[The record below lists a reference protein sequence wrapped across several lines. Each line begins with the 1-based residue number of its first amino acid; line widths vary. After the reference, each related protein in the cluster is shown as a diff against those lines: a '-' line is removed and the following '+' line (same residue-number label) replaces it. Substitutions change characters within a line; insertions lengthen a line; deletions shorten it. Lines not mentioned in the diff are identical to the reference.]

1 MRFGKLDTEALEKT
15 DLSLPKDHQDTS
27 KLLAAFPKNSP
38 NIYAGCAKWGRKEWV
53 GSLYPEG
60 TKDKDFL
67 DNYVQHFNSI
77 ELNSTFYGTRKV
89 VVEGWAKRA
98 VEGFK
103 FCPKFFR
110 TISHYKRLRGAEE
123 VTEAFLYIMDSFGEF
138 LGPSFLQLPENF
150 TPEKFGDL
158 ENFMK
163 LLPTDVPIAVELR
176 HTGWFTHDAVTE
188 DLFGL
193 MKEFNKAVV
202 ITDTA
207 GRRDCIHQR
216 LSANLAFIRFNG
228 YGLHPTDFSRM
239 DDWVDRIAEWL
250 NQGLETVYFFAHQ
263 DDEAHTP
270 TTCDYFIKSINTKLG
285 LNIKAPQF
293 IS

>member
-15 DLSLPKDHQDTS
+15 DLSLPKDHRDTS
-27 KLLAAFPKNSP
+27 QLLATYPKSSP
-38 NIYAGCAKWGRKEWV
+38 RVYAGCAKWGRKEWV
-53 GSLYPEG
+53 GNLYPEG

-89 VVEGWAKRA
+89 VVESWAKRA

-110 TISHYKRLRGAEE
+110 TISHYKRLKGAEE

-150 TPEKFGDL
+150 TPEKFGEL
-158 ENFMK
+158 ENYIK
-163 LLPTDVPIAVELR
+163 LLPDEVPIAVELR
-176 HTGWFTHDAVTE
+176 HAGWFTNDQITD
-188 DLFGL
+188 DLFEL
-193 MKEFNKAVV
+193 MKAYNKSVV

-207 GRRDCIHQR
+207 GRRDCVHQR
-216 LSANLAFIRFNG
+216 LSANLVFVRFNG
-228 YGLHPTDFSRM
+228 YGLHPTDFTRM
-239 DDWVDRIAEWL
+239 DEWVDRISEWL
-250 NQGLETVYFFAHQ
+250 TQGLETVYFFAHQ

-270 TTCDYFIKSINTKLG
+270 ITCDYFIKSINKKLG